1 MALTVDTTKKYRNIP
16 DGQNFTFAL
25 SKPLNQLTAADL
37 QSADFWVGFT
47 CCSLNQ
53 IYEGKGAEGI
63 PENNPNYCNLWG
75 TSPDWWYDQTNWAS
89 VHWSYPANQP
99 NGIYMRNVYINRELN
114 PGNYTIANTTA
125 RIVLEI
131 TPDANTSLQKLCMID
146 NSNYLQAEYN
156 TSSYDNQM
164 ADYTYISPAVLL
176 VVNDC
181 VYLINQNVQRFFVPD
196 NIGFYINAV
205 TDQGYQSYLPSFEN
219 LSYHKLAMG
228 WTMGYT
234 TGSIEDNC
242 VKTGTGSAPVYTYN
256 DVDFN
261 GHTGILQLTGGAINY
276 HIRIGCTMSANAD
289 DSDFSL
295 IHRAYSGVRFRVSG
309 TWYKPIIES
318 GIVTGYTDD
327 MSVPSEWDDWTKAS
341 GHNVPFSPTPPP
353 TPGPYDDDP
362 WNGVTFAGV
371 GLGGGGAFARCYY
384 MTSTELAN
392 LRSWMCGINVPE
404 GFNPMAQIIG
414 LSQVPVAL
422 SGDAPETVQ
431 FINSSAV
438 YDPGVTSRVVDSNVS
453 TQYSMGGPIKYSLGS
468 VDIVRR
474 MQERGEP
481 YLDYSC
487 QIELYLPLIG
497 VFSLD
502 TQAVMGRTLEAE
514 AILDPISGTLA
525 AYAWV
530 SKDGQ
535 KLPVAYG
542 STTISV
548 DLPVTAQQYSVSK
561 AALKQANSQL
571 GTSLLSSV
579 ATLVAAAVGGSKGE
593 SSNARVSGGAS
604 SMQGTRGMN
613 SYAQASSIA
622 ASQAAISQTGNVVGD
637 FMQWGRTIKQ
647 LQYGNNTAISGS
659 FGGSVAQWSYPFNAY
674 VKINRPRYEK
684 PRNYAHSQGVPCV
697 QTKRIG
703 DCTGLI
709 QCIGVDVINIEG
721 ATDLERQAIQAALS
735 SGIYAGGGGE

>member
-1 MALTVDTTKKYRNIP
+1 MSIETIAEVNWNGTIDSTNKIGISDTLDNLSVDVWSDASVFVTACYNKWCKFRRFTTSYPVTNSETNECPWYLKVNTGYTNIDNNNNEDIYYRSVLLAVPLDYNYSNWNAGTGGRLRSDASTIRIITSLSVIKNNIDVILNKNGNVVTSAVYTVNENIP
-16 DGQNFTFAL
+16 ETTATGTFTYDGANYRIICADIFTDG
-25 SKPLNQLTAADL
+25 T
-37 QSADFWVGFT
+37 DFFV
-47 CCSLNQ
+47 NV
-53 IYEGKGAEGI
+53 
-63 PENNPNYCNLWG
+63 P
-75 TSPDWWYDQTNWAS
+75 TSP
-89 VHWSYPANQP
+89 PF
-99 NGIYMRNVYINRELN
+99 NVYDSPGSRGVMGAWCYDVNGNKMMSLSPQIFEEDEKTFSIGSSGGYYNLGPWNNHEL
-114 PGNYTIANTTA
+114 PSEVDEVFYATFDRIGTTWHLDS
-125 RIVLEI
+125 R
-131 TPDANTSLQKLCMID
+131 
-146 NSNYLQAEYN
+146 SNEYYHLMN
-156 TSSYDNQM
+156 VSRFGLKFKYDN
-164 ADYTYISPAVLL
+164 
-176 VVNDC
+176 
-181 VYLINQNVQRFFVPD
+181 
-196 NIGFYINAV
+196 
-205 TDQGYQSYLPSFEN
+205 
-219 LSYHKLAMG
+219 
-228 WTMGYT
+228 
-234 TGSIEDNC
+234 
-242 VKTGTGSAPVYTYN
+242 
-256 DVDFN
+256 
-261 GHTGILQLTGGAINY
+261 
-276 HIRIGCTMSANAD
+276 D
-289 DSDFSL
+289 D
-295 IHRAYSGVRFRVSG
+295 
-309 TWYKPIIES
+309 YKPIIAQ
-318 GIVTGYTDD
+318 GVVTGYTTD
-327 MSVPSEWDDWTKAS
+327 MTVPSDIDNWTDIS
-341 GHNVPFSPTPPP
+341 GHNISPTPPP
-353 TPGPYDDDP
+353 PVPPGPGYDDDP
-362 WNGVTFAGV
+362 WSGVSFSGV

-392 LRSWMCGINVPE
+392 LRTWMSGVGVPE

-438 YDPGVTSRVVDSNVS
+438 YDPGITSRIVDSNVS

-497 VFSLD
+497 MFSLD
-502 TQAVMGRTLEAE
+502 TQAVMGRTIEAE

-530 SKDGQ
+530 SKDGH

-561 AALKQANSQL
+561 AALKQANAQL
-571 GTSLLSSV
+571 GTSILSSV
-579 ATLVAAAVGGSKGE
+579 ATLVAAAVGGGKAEG
-593 SSNARVSGGAS
+593 SNARVSGGAS
-604 SMQGTRGMN
+604 SMQGARGMN

-622 ASQAAISQTGNVVGD
+622 ASQAAISQTGNIVGD

-659 FGGSVAQWSYPFNAY
+659 FGGSVAQWSYPFQAY

-684 PRNYAHSQGVPCV
+684 PENYAHTQGVPCV
-697 QTKRIG
+697 QKKRIG
-703 DCTGLI
+703 DCTGFI
-709 QCIGVDVINIEG
+709 QCIGVDVDNHIEG